1 MSIYVERREECP
13 KGTKGVRSTDY
24 MTKVN
29 ELGRRAEVGTGRAKR
44 LTRAERR
51 EEWEKMLEKWR
62 GVSALGLA

>member
-13 KGTKGVRSTDY
+13 KGVRSTDY

-29 ELGRRAEVGTGRAKR
+29 KLGRRAEVGTGRAKR

-51 EEWEKMLEKWR
+51 EEWER
-62 GVSALGLA
+62 C